1 MENKEVESY
10 KTLKSYKLNIV
21 SEHLQD
27 RHPYLELPFND
38 RYNPSEVY
46 RAVFDREIPKLAE
59 ILQMKHLPDENY
71 RDALI
76 TLTELVSHQEN
87 KDMMIT
93 QGIVEIASG
102 FLASTHLDVRREA
115 MLLLGSLLSM
125 RVGRERVNEATVAG
139 IRSMLFDE
147 HREGRE
153 ACGWTVCR
161 IAISRD
167 GVDIINNNKL
177 TTDLISSFL
186 KYTEELKD
194 EEAQFMI
201 YLLES
206 FGYIL
211 EFDQGITF
219 FLGSGI
225 LNRVNSILA
234 KHTETI
240 FSEFKHRIHSLCLEF
255 ETKFT
260 MNHDGKEEGITEEI
274 IYTAYKF
281 LHSSIFEEVKFAV
294 MTLMSCSILLEGKQQ
309 CTNYNDQQILKDLT
323 SLLPH
328 PDKNLHRYV
337 KNTLLNISEYP
348 PGVQHI
354 TILLAPHFE
363 FLDEIFG
370 IKIVKWLALMLPKA
384 NELIQ
389 PPIEPT
395 ENFSQLKLYCQ
406 DICSLIKNHKDQVKI
421 AIQDTVRLT
430 ERIIPFLLVK
440 TEKNFQELVAQT
452 LLLICNADIA
462 GKEVNA
468 KEEIRNYLE
477 NYGEVRHPTFNT
489 TLNDELSNFT
499 RLSQALEK

>member
-38 RYNPSEVY
+38 RYNPAEVY
-46 RAVFDREIPKLAE
+46 RAVFDREIPKLVE
-59 ILQMKHLPDENY
+59 ILQMKDLKDENY

-76 TLTELVSHQEN
+76 TLNELVSHQEN

-93 QGIVEIASG
+93 QGLVEIASG
-102 FLASTHLDVRREA
+102 FLTSKHIDVRREA
-115 MLLLGSLLSM
+115 MLLLGSLFSIM
-125 RVGRERVNEATVAG
+125 RGRERVNEETIEG
-139 IRSMLFDE
+139 IRKMLFDE

-153 ACGWTVCR
+153 ACGWTICR
-161 IAISRD
+161 MTISRD
-167 GVDIINNNKL
+167 GGDIINNSKL
-177 TTDLISSFL
+177 TTDLIASFM

-206 FGYIL
+206 FGYLL
-211 EFDQGITF
+211 EFDQGIEF

-225 LNRVNSILA
+225 LKRVNSILA
-234 KHTETI
+234 KHEETI
-240 FSEFKHRIHSLCLEF
+240 FKEFKNRINSLCLEF
-255 ETKFT
+255 EVKFT

-274 IYTAYKF
+274 IFTAYKF
-281 LHSSIFEEVKFAV
+281 LHSQVFEEVKFAV
-294 MTLMSCSILLEGKQQ
+294 MTIMSCTILLEGKQQ
-309 CTNYNDQQILKDLT
+309 CADYLDQQILKDLT

-328 PDKNLHRYV
+328 SDKNLHRYV
-337 KNTLLNISEYP
+337 KNAITNISEYP
-348 PGVQHI
+348 PGVKHL

-363 FLDEIFG
+363 YLDEIYG
-370 IKIVKWLALMLPKA
+370 IRIVKWLALMVPKA
-384 NELIQ
+384 NELIA
-389 PPIEPT
+389 PPILPT

-406 DICSLIKNHKDQVKI
+406 DICSLIKNHKDQVKV

-430 ERIIPFLLVK
+430 ERILPFLLVK

-452 LLLICNADIA
+452 LLLLCNTDIA

-468 KEEIRNYLE
+468 KDEIRNYIE
-477 NYGEVRHPTFNT
+477 QYGDVKHPVYNT
-489 TLNDELSNFT
+489 TLNDEISNFT
-499 RLSQALEK
+499 RLCQALEK